1 MKFGILVFP
10 GSNCDA
16 DCYHVINQVLKCP
29 AQFIWHK
36 QTNISG
42 FDVIVLPGGFS
53 YGDYLR
59 CGAIA
64 RFSPVMKAV
73 CEFAARGGKVLGIC
87 NGFQILLEAALLP
100 GALIRNTNLKFICD
114 QVTLKLQRADLAF
127 SQKGD
132 LHKIHSM
139 PIAHMEGNYFVDE
152 DGLKRLQDRDQVV
165 LRYVDASGAAT
176 AAANPNGSVWNIAA
190 VCNERGN
197 VLGMM
202 PHPERVSET
211 VLGGTDG
218 RFIFESLLEK

>member
-16 DCYHVINQVLKCP
+16 DCYHVINHVLKCP
-29 AQFIWHK
+29 AQFVWHK
-36 QTNISG
+36 ETNISG

-73 CEFAARGGKVLGIC
+73 CEFAGRGGKVLGIC

-127 SQKGD
+127 SRKGD

-165 LRYVDASGAAT
+165 LRYVDASSAAT
-176 AAANPNGSVWNIAA
+176 AASNPNGSVWNIAA

-211 VLGGTDG
+211 ILGGTDG